1 MKNIHKKISAILLA
15 SMVVSGGVVASGV
28 SSFANSNSVSIS
40 SLQQNKDKVEEM
52 LKEHLRLYDYRIFG
66 KYYSK
71 EAARKAALEYK
82 GYKRVYGGV
91 RSLNEKNIDR
101 LLYRLWSVNYQVIA
115 IEYKGQYF
123 VIGLDY

>member
-52 LKEHLRLYDYRIFG
+52 LKEHLRLYDYRIKG
-66 KYYSK
+66 EYDSK
-71 EAARKAALEYK
+71 EAAKEAALKYK
-82 GYKRVYGGV
+82 GRKKVYGGV
-91 RSLNEKNIDR
+91 RSLNDKNIDK
-101 LLYRLWSVNYQVIA
+101 LLYKLWSFNYQIVA
-115 IEYKGQYF
+115 IEYKGRYF